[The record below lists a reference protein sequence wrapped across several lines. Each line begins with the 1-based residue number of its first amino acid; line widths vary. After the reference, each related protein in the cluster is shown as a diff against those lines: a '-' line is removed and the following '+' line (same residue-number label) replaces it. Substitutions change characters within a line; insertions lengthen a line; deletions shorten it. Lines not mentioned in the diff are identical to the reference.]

1 MICMKKKRTTILII
15 AVIAVVVTFS
25 AFVYLHISKSDTV
38 EESVTVEKEGA
49 LYTVKVSDK
58 GYNKKLPL
66 MLSVSFKTD
75 QQGKVIDESKVVDY
89 NKTETLKY
97 SSVRAYINS
106 ESENLVYLSIHVI
119 NVNEYDKQGAFKYC
133 HDYSYEKRF
142 RIDLDKLEVVY
153 NE

>member
-1 MICMKKKRTTILII
+1 MKKNRISILII
-15 AVIAVVVTFS
+15 AVTIVLVIIFAS
-25 AFVYLHISKSDTV
+25 VYFRSNKSNTV

-49 LYTVKVSDK
+49 LYTVKVSDQ
-58 GYNKKLPL
+58 GYNEKLPL

-106 ESENLVYLSIHVI
+106 ESENLVYLSVHVV

>member
-1 MICMKKKRTTILII
+1 MKKNRISILII
-15 AVIAVVVTFS
+15 TVTIVLVILFAS
-25 AFVYLHISKSDTV
+25 AYFRSNKSNTV

-49 LYTVKVSDK
+49 LYTVKVSDQ
-58 GYNKKLPL
+58 GYNEKLPL

-106 ESENLVYLSIHVI
+106 ESENIVYLSVHVI
-119 NVNEYDKQGAFKYC
+119 NVNEYNKQGVFKCC

-153 NE
+153 NESF

>member
-1 MICMKKKRTTILII
+1 MKKNRISILII
-15 AVIAVVVTFS
+15 AVTAIVVIIFTS
-25 AFVYLHISKSDTV
+25 VYFRLKNSDTV
-38 EESVTVEKEGA
+38 KESVTVEKEGT
-49 LYTVKVSDK
+49 LYTVKVSDQ

-106 ESENLVYLSIHVI
+106 ESENLVYLSVHVV